1 MNKEYFVKNK
11 KYALITGATSGIG
24 KATAEILA
32 EKGYHLICLARR
44 FEKLQNLKQELE
56 ARFKNQEVHIFSCD
70 LQEVSQI
77 EKFLKEAQSLISQTT
92 ILINNAGL
100 AKGVDKFQN
109 SNPEDWDQMFD
120 TNVRGLL
127 RITRG
132 VLPSMLQL
140 NEGHIVNLGSV
151 AGRLVYPGGAIYC
164 ATKFAVRALNDGLRM
179 DLLGTP
185 IRVSNIEPG
194 MVDTEFS
201 VVRLGDAQKAQD
213 VYKNMTPLKAQDI
226 AETILWVLQRPSH
239 VNIQEV
245 VIYPTD
251 QASVGQVY
259 RKP

>member
-1 MNKEYFVKNK
+1 MKNK

-24 KATAEILA
+24 KATAELLA
-32 EKGYHLICLARR
+32 AHGWNLICLARR
-44 FEKLQNLKQELE
+44 FEKLQTLQQELKV
-56 ARFKNQEVHIFSCD
+56 RFKNQELHIFSCD

-77 EKFLKEAQSLISQTT
+77 EKFLQDAAPLLAQTSV
-92 ILINNAGL
+92 LINNAGL
-100 AKGVDKFQN
+100 AKGVDKFQT
-109 SNPEDWDQMFD
+109 SQPEDWDQMFD
-120 TNVRGLL
+120 TNVRGLM

-132 VLPSMLQL
+132 VLPFMLQAQ
-140 NEGHIVNLGSV
+140 EGHIVNLGSV
-151 AGRLVYPGGAIYC
+151 AGRLVYPGGAVYC

-185 IRVSNIEPG
+185 IRVSNVEPG

-201 VVRLGDAQKAQD
+201 LVRLGDAQKAQD

-226 AETILWVLQRPSH
+226 AETILWILQRPSH

-251 QASVGQVY
+251 QASVGQVH